1 MLVSSVVSTTPTI
14 LTPFILDCSSFGCS
28 TGGAGTTELSGGAV
42 ELEFER
48 IGLPSIST
56 GSDEGA
62 CAGIIGFPSMSV
74 WNPLKSWP
82 LVGVPGVGPHVGVTP
97 KKL

>member
-1 MLVSSVVSTTPTI
+1 MEYAASTTMNGQVAI
-14 LTPFILDCSSFGCS
+14 
-28 TGGAGTTELSGGAV
+28 GAGTTEFSGGAV

-74 WNPLKSWP
+74 WNPLKS
-82 LVGVPGVGPHVGVTP
+82 
-97 KKL
+97 